1 MKGKTRPQCSELVHC
16 TVTWTVMWW
25 STDHHERLTRYCHRV
40 EEIEVVLPV
49 VVVSETEVRG
59 GRRELLKLLTC
70 AVFVA
75 ASAPASPAME
85 KKILLG
91 SCWRERSCCT
101 VRERGLH
108 RWEEELHRRGCQM
121 ERKRSCNAWG
131 ERGNLQTE
139 RERESCWRRSWGR
152 R

>member
-1 MKGKTRPQCSELVHC
+1 M
-16 TVTWTVMWW
+16 
-25 STDHHERLTRYCHRV
+25 
-40 EEIEVVLPV
+40 IPV
-49 VVVSETEVRG
+49 VVASKMVACG

-91 SCWRERSCCT
+91 SCWRERRSCCT

-121 ERKRSCNAWG
+121 ERKRSCNA
-131 ERGNLQTE
+131 
-139 RERESCWRRSWGR
+139 
-152 R
+152 